1 MFWDFWLSHHKIVAF
16 SGKLFE
22 NAVLLANNLGH
33 EKRGVEISFVIIQFW
48 RELFQKFYKKK
59 KNTNLKTV
67 FKCSFEILPCLISFK
82 IKKFLTFKWWSLL
95 IFLEISTKVIFP

>member
-59 KNTNLKTV
+59 KY
-67 FKCSFEILPCLISFK
+67 
-82 IKKFLTFKWWSLL
+82 
-95 IFLEISTKVIFP
+95 